1 MPQLKAATK
10 ALRVSARRRVIND
23 KWRDKIRAAL
33 KNIRQADSDQAKKA
47 AAVKNAGRV
56 LDRAARRH
64 IIHWRTAA
72 RRKSR
77 LARIA

>member
-1 MPQLKAATK
+1 MPQIKAAIK
-10 ALRVSARRRVIND
+10 ALRVSARRRAVND
-23 KWRDKIRAAL
+23 KWREKIRESL
-33 KNIRQADSDQAKKA
+33 KKVRLAGIDQAKKA
-47 AAVKNAGRV
+47 EAVKTATSV

-77 LARIA
+77 LNAA